1 MALIKCK
8 ECGAMISDKAGHCPH
23 CGAPVEATACKECGE
38 TVLKNALV
46 CPHCGAALKVVYHM
60 GFQEAVT
67 TCFRKY
73 ATFTGRARRAEYWYF
88 LLYVFLLN
96 MLVYFLSFSSVITQ
110 TTANVLNILI
120 FVATIIPT
128 MAVTVR
134 RFHDFNKSG
143 WNLLWIII
151 ACISSILI
159 ILYFSLGGDPETQ
172 TIRYLFVV
180 AFACNVVGLIVVLI
194 WPITKSFDGENQY
207 GPSPM
212 YKDIE

>member
-1 MALIKCK
+1 
-8 ECGAMISDKAGHCPH
+8 MISDKAGHCPH
-23 CGAPVEATACKECGE
+23 CGAPVEIQVTVCKECGE
-38 TVLKNALV
+38 PHPKGAVT
-46 CPHCGAALKVVYHM
+46 CPHCGAPLRIAYHM
-60 GFQEAVT
+60 GFKEAVS

-73 ATFTGRARRAEYWYF
+73 ATFKGRARRAEYWYF
-88 LLYVFLLN
+88 LLYVLLLN
-96 MLVYFLSFSSVITQ
+96 MLAYFLSFFSVITP
-110 TTANVLNILI
+110 TTANVLNTLI

-151 ACISSILI
+151 ACISSILF
-159 ILYFSLGGDPETQ
+159 ILYTLLGGDPESQ

>member
-143 WNLLWIII
+143 WNLLWLII